1 MEAHAGPKFLLELG
15 GQAAEY
21 VPCFADEDGSYTTFL
36 LGTHQA
42 CDLVCEGEYASRQHA
57 QLMFARNDF
66 FLVDSS
72 TNGTFIQT
80 EDEQVWHI
88 HRRRIR
94 LWGSGW
100 ISLGTPLNS
109 GTPIHFQQISSG

>member
-1 MEAHAGPKFLLELG
+1 MEAHAGPKLLLELG

-21 VPCFADEDGSYTTFL
+21 APLFFEEDGSYTTFL
-36 LGTHQA
+36 LGTQPG
-42 CDLVCEGEYASRQHA
+42 CDFVCAGEYASRQHA
-57 QLMFARNDF
+57 RLVFARNDF

-80 EDEQVWHI
+80 EDEQVSHV
-88 HRRRIR
+88 HRCKIR
-94 LWGSGW
+94 LWGAGW

-109 GTPIHFQQISSG
+109 GIPIYFQQISSS

>member
-1 MEAHAGPKFLLELG
+1 MEAHEGPKLLLELG

-21 VPCFADEDGSYTTFL
+21 APLFFEEDGSYTTFL
-36 LGTHQA
+36 LGTQPG
-42 CDLVCEGEYASRQHA
+42 CDFVCAGEYASRQHA
-57 QLMFARNDF
+57 QLVFARNDF

-80 EDEQVWHI
+80 EDEQVSHV
-88 HRRRIR
+88 HRCKIR
-94 LWGSGW
+94 LWGAGW

-109 GTPIHFQQISSG
+109 GIPIYFQQISSS